1 MFSSFVVGSTNI
13 EAPSPHPHSQDLY
26 KFIITLLN
34 DLDDYDLSVDL
45 GFYY

>member
-13 EAPSPHPHSQDLY
+13 EAPSPQPNSPELH
-26 KFIITLLN
+26 KFIITLPD
-34 DLDDYDLSVDL
+34 DLEDYDLSVDL